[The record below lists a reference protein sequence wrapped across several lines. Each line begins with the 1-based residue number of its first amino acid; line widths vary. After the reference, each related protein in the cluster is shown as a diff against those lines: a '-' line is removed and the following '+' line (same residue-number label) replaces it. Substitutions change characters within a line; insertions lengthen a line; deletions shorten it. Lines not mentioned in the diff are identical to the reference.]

1 LIINTVK
8 GGRKMKQKSLL
19 LSVLTVLLVL
29 SNSMVSALTLP
40 PVPTEPIYFE
50 PPIVEAT
57 DDVTQLSCVALD
69 NNIRHLHPYRYTYKP
84 GFYEDSANKIATT
97 LITFDSIPI
106 VEGWLGFAYLGYSG
120 LVEEKEQRRMLQV
133 EQQIAMLQQ
142 VKAEKH
148 CFE

>member
-1 LIINTVK
+1 
-8 GGRKMKQKSLL
+8 MKQKSLL
-19 LSVLTVLLVL
+19 ISVLMAFLVW
-29 SNSMVSALTLP
+29 NSSSAIALTLP

-57 DDVTQLSCVALD
+57 NDITQLSCVALD

-84 GFYEDSANKIATT
+84 GFHEDDANKIATA
-97 LITFDSIPI
+97 LITFDDFLG
-106 VEGWLGFAYLGYSG
+106 GWIGPAYLGYSA